1 MSAKFLLIF
10 FIVLFSSKCDT
21 YDSILSFFK
30 SFIQNHIS
38 NDAFLTVIDYIRHK
52 NNHNFPDNYQNNTI
66 AFKNHKP
73 TITRNNGYIEDQS
86 SYTDMFYGVKPV
98 SYNGCGVIAT
108 YNVLYHLTHKTDIDF
123 PSIIR
128 ELEYDGL
135 LIRRVYPIVPPKVEY
150 SLSEFGKTLIP
161 VLNSMCSW
169 GADYLSKT
177 AIHSTIC
184 PNKLKLI

>member
-1 MSAKFLLIF
+1 MKTCQTYKCPVEATIQLIGGKYKALIIWHLINKTLRF
-10 FIVLFSSKCDT
+10 NELSRLIPNATPKVLT
-21 YDSILSFFK
+21 AQL
-30 SFIQNHIS
+30 
-38 NDAFLTVIDYIRHK
+38 
-52 NNHNFPDNYQNNTI
+52 
-66 AFKNHKP
+66 
-73 TITRNNGYIEDQS
+73 
-86 SYTDMFYGVKPV
+86 
-98 SYNGCGVIAT
+98 
-108 YNVLYHLTHKTDIDF
+108 
-123 PSIIR
+123 R

-177 AIHSTIC
+177 AVHSTIC